1 VVALSLHRQ
10 NTVPSRGYTLT
21 FSTSR
26 HFVWTDQAPGV
37 VAFISAKDVPG
48 ENRVKGGASDA
59 PLFAEDRVEYVGQH
73 IGIVVAET
81 PQQAQKAAA
90 LVAVR
95 YGHPKVPR
103 LSISPCQIL
112 SCWMLGMASTTH
124 GQPFCSLL
132 HRGRTVGGRGF
143 CQGIVAHNRAARGAA
158 IVYGRTI
165 QSTGALQ
172 TSPGSGR
179 MRA

>member
-1 VVALSLHRQ
+1 M
-10 NTVPSRGYTLT
+10 PSRIYTLT
-21 FSTSR
+21 SSTSVR
-26 HFVWTDQAPGV
+26 FVWTDQAPGV

-81 PQQAQKAAA
+81 PQQAQNAAA

-95 YGHPKVPR
+95 YGHPKVPW
-103 LSISPCQIL
+103 LSIMSCHFL

-124 GQPFCSLL
+124 GRPCSSLM

-143 CQGIVAHNRAARGAA
+143 CRGIVADDRAARGAA
-158 IVYGRTI
+158 IV
-165 QSTGALQ
+165 
-172 TSPGSGR
+172 
-179 MRA
+179 